1 MRHFKLSAS
10 ALILTLA
17 ALVPAAAQSP
27 ATAPESPPDKSTQ
40 GTLVL
45 TRWTIDAGGT
55 TSASGGNWR
64 LGATIGQPEA
74 ALVAGGPYQLS
85 AGFWAP
91 ETGGDG
97 LFANGFE

>member
-1 MRHFKLSAS
+1 MTRTP
-10 ALILTLA
+10 ILCVLLLGLLGPAIANPPGATADSSQA
-17 ALVPAAAQSP
+17 ATKAAQG
-27 ATAPESPPDKSTQ
+27 AITM
-40 GTLVL
+40 

-55 TSASGGNWR
+55 TSATGGNFR

-85 AGFWAP
+85 AGFWIP
-91 ETGGDG
+91 ESGGDS